1 MVVLRRPPSSA
12 ADFGGTKLSLLM
24 EKQHNRGQ
32 DGAGAAI
39 LTANPEPGEE
49 PYWIAKSAS
58 STPLVDVLGS
68 IAKRPHISSHRGT
81 ETQREDDLAR
91 FKESP
96 EPQNPIKKRCASV
109 PLCEKIFLG
118 PLRYA
123 TFGKNEVAFCH
134 PFVHEASELE
144 HTLLLAGNFNLTNA
158 HELFEDYSR
167 HGSFPTS
174 KADGYLICE
183 LIAHE
188 LGKEGLQTSDFRIRR
203 CSDVGRPMSE
213 GRNLPIATALS
224 KALAN
229 ADGAWTL
236 CGMTG
241 DGWAFAT
248 RDPHGIRPG
257 FYFISDDVVAV
268 ASERPAIQAA
278 FDVPPEAV
286 KELPPGQALV
296 VSPTGETTFES
307 LSVSK
312 FESPDVISTTQP
324 PDLLTTQPPNHL
336 TTTNHSTTKP
346 PNHLTTKPLP
356 RSCAFE
362 RIYFSR
368 ANDAA
373 IHRERKALGAAL
385 VPQILE
391 AANAPLED
399 IFFSYIPNSARIA
412 FHGLLEELIKNALL
426 HIGDR
431 TSDFR
436 PQTSATDVRSPKS
449 EVLKA
454 FPRFGEVAVKDA
466 KFRTFIADAAARRE
480 FYKHVYDVTYG
491 LVRPGLDT
499 LVVLDDSIV
508 RGNTMKNAILPM
520 LDRLGPKRIV
530 IASSAPPIRSPD
542 CYGIDMSTLGELV
555 AFRALVNLIGGQ
567 AKLLSLLGD
576 SEFGS
581 LGENSNAS
589 LKLQASN
596 PPRSESNHPSNPL
609 APLYARFTEEQH
621 CAEIARLLTPP
632 GMKAEVKVVYQTVE
646 NLRKCLTAQ
655 TTSHEPR
662 VTNHEPRVTN
672 HEIGDWYFTGD
683 YPTPGGYKV
692 LHKALEN
699 YLEQKNERSY

>member
-1 MVVLRRPPSSA
+1 MNRVLFIILFVLMSDCLMAQDGAGVSVPNIVLETPSSPLAWTVVCILAFIILILISVILVMTKKKLAMDTSLNPEIKKEVEEVYARKVKREYLDKQKVLDNKLNQVRLRFSIVMGKVKTLLDTLSPDKLFNAICDLIQTDVGANRYIIFLRDEIKHECAVAMVVLRRPPSSA

-96 EPQNPIKKRCASV
+96 EPHNPIKKRCASV

-118 PLRYA
+118 HLRYA

-188 LGKEGLQTSDFRIRR
+188 LREEGLQTSDFGLRC

-307 LSVSK
+307 LSV
-312 FESPDVISTTQP
+312 
-324 PDLLTTQPPNHL
+324 
-336 TTTNHSTTKP
+336 
-346 PNHLTTKPLP
+346 
-356 RSCAFE
+356 
-362 RIYFSR
+362 
-368 ANDAA
+368 
-373 IHRERKALGAAL
+373 
-385 VPQILE
+385 
-391 AANAPLED
+391 
-399 IFFSYIPNSARIA
+399 
-412 FHGLLEELIKNALL
+412 
-426 HIGDR
+426 
-431 TSDFR
+431 
-436 PQTSATDVRSPKS
+436 
-449 EVLKA
+449 
-454 FPRFGEVAVKDA
+454 
-466 KFRTFIADAAARRE
+466 
-480 FYKHVYDVTYG
+480 
-491 LVRPGLDT
+491 
-499 LVVLDDSIV
+499 
-508 RGNTMKNAILPM
+508 
-520 LDRLGPKRIV
+520 
-530 IASSAPPIRSPD
+530 
-542 CYGIDMSTLGELV
+542 
-555 AFRALVNLIGGQ
+555 
-567 AKLLSLLGD
+567 
-576 SEFGS
+576 
-581 LGENSNAS
+581 
-589 LKLQASN
+589 
-596 PPRSESNHPSNPL
+596 
-609 APLYARFTEEQH
+609 
-621 CAEIARLLTPP
+621 
-632 GMKAEVKVVYQTVE
+632 
-646 NLRKCLTAQ
+646 
-655 TTSHEPR
+655 
-662 VTNHEPRVTN
+662 
-672 HEIGDWYFTGD
+672 
-683 YPTPGGYKV
+683 
-692 LHKALEN
+692 
-699 YLEQKNERSY
+699 